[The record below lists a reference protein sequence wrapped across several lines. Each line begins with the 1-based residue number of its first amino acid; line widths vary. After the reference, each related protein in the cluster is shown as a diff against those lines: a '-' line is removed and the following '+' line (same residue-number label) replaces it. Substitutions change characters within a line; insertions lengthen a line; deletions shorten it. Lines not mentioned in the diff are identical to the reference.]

1 MPFTPI
7 CELAE
12 ARKLSLKFA
21 DESYGPE
28 PEPPIRLINAFT
40 RAAQKLAPLQ
50 TTEVEWF
57 AGTLLEAS

>member
-1 MPFTPI
+1 MKAMGRSPSHPF
-7 CELAE
+7 
-12 ARKLSLKFA
+12 
-21 DESYGPE
+21 
-28 PEPPIRLINAFT
+28 RLINAFT